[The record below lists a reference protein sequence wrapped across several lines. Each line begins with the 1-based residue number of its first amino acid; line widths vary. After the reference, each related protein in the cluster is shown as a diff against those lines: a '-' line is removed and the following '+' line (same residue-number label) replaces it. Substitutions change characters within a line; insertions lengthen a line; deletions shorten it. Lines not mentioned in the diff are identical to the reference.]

1 MKVFISQPMKGRTD
15 KEILEERDAVI
26 EYLKQ
31 KYGDISIIDS
41 FLDIEP
47 PEVKTTPVFY
57 LGKSIQL
64 LSEADLCVV
73 VGDVSGNNG
82 CQIEMEVCKRY
93 GIEFIQISSTPN
105 FAGTGCYL
113 IGNK

>member
-1 MKVFISQPMKGRTD
+1 MKVFISQPMKGRTA

-31 KYGDISIIDS
+31 RYGNISIIDS
-41 FLDIEP
+41 FLDISEP
-47 PEVKTTPVFY
+47 PEVKTIPVFY

-64 LSEADLCVV
+64 LSDADLCVV
-73 VGDVSGNNG
+73 VVNVSDNNG

-93 GIEFIQISSTPN
+93 GIELIQISLTPN
-105 FAGTGCYL
+105 PDKDLF
-113 IGNK
+113 

>member
-15 KEILEERDAVI
+15 KEILDERDAVI

-31 KYGDISIIDS
+31 KYSDISIIDS
-41 FLDIEP
+41 FLDISEP

-64 LSEADLCVV
+64 LSYADLCVV
-73 VGDVSGNNG
+73 VGDVSDNNG

-93 GIEFIQISSTPN
+93 GIELIQLSLT
-105 FAGTGCYL
+105 L
-113 IGNK
+113 ICWLIRRS